1 MKRDLT
7 LTFQLLTR
15 EHSENKSIVA
25 AVAVYVEIMRSTESE
40 PIMLF
45 MINNNMNDTSNA
57 HIMTEK
63 PLSGF
68 NFNISM

>member
-1 MKRDLT
+1 MLKLWGQRN
-7 LTFQLLTR
+7 QL
-15 EHSENKSIVA
+15 
-25 AVAVYVEIMRSTESE
+25 

-68 NFNISM
+68 NFNVNPNERETDDDDEYKADSFV